1 MSDFASHRS
10 AAESPDVP
18 DVPDVVD
25 ARATPRSPGDV
36 AAARLAPQGW
46 LGIAGLV
53 GIVLAWWLG
62 IACLTTPG
70 SLAARFSPAAA
81 LHALPDL
88 FRDEQLSLHIL
99 ASLRRI
105 GVGLAGAIVLGVPLG
120 FLIGRVRWLD
130 KTLTPSLQFLRMISP
145 LSWMPIAVM
154 SLGVGD
160 PAVYFLLAFA
170 ALWPLVMSTAAGV
183 THIDRRWVQLGESL
197 AATRWEMLWH
207 VYVPGIAAHVLT
219 GVRLAIG
226 ILWIVLVPAEM
237 LGVNAGLGY
246 LILDTR
252 DRLAYSELTA
262 VILVIGVLGFA
273 LDWAARYVY
282 RRFSGIQPEE

>member
-1 MSDFASHRS
+1 M
-10 AAESPDVP
+10 
-18 DVPDVVD
+18 
-25 ARATPRSPGDV
+25 G
-36 AAARLAPQGW
+36 L
-46 LGIAGLV
+46 AGLV
-53 GIVLAWWLG
+53 GIVAIWWLG
-62 IACLTTPG
+62 IALFTTSG
-70 SLAARFSPAAA
+70 SLASQFSPPAAVR
-81 LHALPDL
+81 ALPDL
-88 FRDEQLSLHIL
+88 FRDEQLGLHIL

-105 GVGLAGAIVLGVPLG
+105 AVGLAWAIGLGVPLG

-130 KTLTPSLQFLRMISP
+130 TALTPSLQFLRMVSP
-145 LSWMPIAVM
+145 LSWMPVAVM

-183 THIDRRWVQLGESL
+183 THIDGRWVQLGESL
-197 AATRWEMLWH
+197 AATRREMLWH

-252 DRLAYSELTA
+252 DRLAYSELAA

-273 LDWAARYVY
+273 LDWVARFVY
-282 RRFSGIQPEE
+282 RRFGGAMRDE

>member
-1 MSDFASHRS
+1 MSDLASNHVSHS
-10 AAESPDVP
+10 AAVP
-18 DVPDVVD
+18 GSATSQTAASG
-25 ARATPRSPGDV
+25 ARP
-36 AAARLAPQGW
+36 ARHAW
-46 LGIAGLV
+46 LGLAGLA
-53 GIVLAWWLG
+53 GILAVWWLG
-62 IACLTTPG
+62 ITLFTTPG
-70 SLAARFSPAAA
+70 SLASQFSPAAA
-81 LHALPDL
+81 WHALPDL
-88 FRDEQLSLHIL
+88 IRDEQLGVHIL

-105 GVGLAGAIVLGVPLG
+105 AVGLGWAIVLGVPLG

-130 KTLTPSLQFLRMISP
+130 KALTPSLQFLRMVSP

-273 LDWAARYVY
+273 LDWAARFIY
-282 RRFSGIQPEE
+282 RRFSGAAQEA

>member
-1 MSDFASHRS
+1 MSDIASDTAVERTV
-10 AAESPDVP
+10 AEAV
-18 DVPDVVD
+18 
-25 ARATPRSPGDV
+25 TPRGASVPSRPGMATRAV
-36 AAARLAPQGW
+36 RRAW
-46 LGIAGLV
+46 LGVTGLAA
-53 GIVLAWWLG
+53 IVAIWWLG
-62 IACLTTPG
+62 IALFTVPG
-70 SLAARFSPAAA
+70 SLAAQFSPSAA
-81 LHALPDL
+81 LGALPEL
-88 FRDEQLSLHIL
+88 IRDEQLGRHVL

-105 GVGLAGAIVLGVPLG
+105 AVGLAWAVVLGVPLG
-120 FLIGRVRWLD
+120 FLIGRIRWLD
-130 KTLTPSLQFLRMISP
+130 RALTPSLQFLRMVSP

-273 LDWAARYVY
+273 LDWAARFVY
-282 RRFSGIQPEE
+282 RRFGGAQHDE

>member
-1 MSDFASHRS
+1 MSDLASSRVQQPVG
-10 AAESPDVP
+10 A
-18 DVPDVVD
+18 VD
-25 ARATPRSPGDV
+25 AASGTANPSPSNLGTVTPRP
-36 AAARLAPQGW
+36 ARRAW
-46 LGIAGLV
+46 LGLAGLA
-53 GIVLAWWLG
+53 GIVLIWWLG
-62 IACLTTPG
+62 ISLFTTPG
-70 SLAARFSPAAA
+70 SLASQFSPAAA
-81 LHALPDL
+81 LNALPDL
-88 FRDEQLSLHIL
+88 IRDEQLGLHIL

-105 GVGLAGAIVLGVPLG
+105 AVGLAWAVVLGVPLG

-130 KTLTPSLQFLRMISP
+130 KALTPSLQFLRMVSP

-262 VILVIGVLGFA
+262 VILVIGVLGFV
-273 LDWAARYVY
+273 LDWAARFIY
-282 RRFSGIQPEE
+282 RRFSGAMQDE

>member
-1 MSDFASHRS
+1 MSDLAPSRVQHP
-10 AAESPDVP
+10 AGPVETAPGTAPPSPSNAGTV
-18 DVPDVVD
+18 
-25 ARATPRSPGDV
+25 TPRP
-36 AAARLAPQGW
+36 ARLAW
-46 LGIAGLV
+46 LGLAGLA
-53 GIVLAWWLG
+53 GIVLIWWLG
-62 IACLTTPG
+62 ISLFTTPG
-70 SLAARFSPAAA
+70 SLASQFSPAAA
-81 LHALPDL
+81 LNALPDL
-88 FRDEQLSLHIL
+88 IRDEQLGLHIL

-105 GVGLAGAIVLGVPLG
+105 AVGLAWAVVLGVPLG
-120 FLIGRVRWLD
+120 FLIGRIRWLD
-130 KTLTPSLQFLRMISP
+130 KALTPSLQFLRMVSP

-160 PAVYFLLAFA
+160 PAVYFMLAFA

-273 LDWAARYVY
+273 LDWAARFIY
-282 RRFSGIQPEE
+282 RRFSGAMQDE

>member
-1 MSDFASHRS
+1 MRHPVAEDVS
-10 AAESPDVP
+10 AAPQTAGAAS
-18 DVPDVVD
+18 
-25 ARATPRSPGDV
+25 ARP
-36 AAARLAPQGW
+36 ARRAW
-46 LGIAGLV
+46 LGLAGLA
-53 GIVLAWWLG
+53 GIVAIWWLG
-62 IACLTTPG
+62 IALFTTSG
-70 SLAARFSPAAA
+70 SLASQFSPAAA
-81 LHALPDL
+81 LSALPDL
-88 FRDEQLSLHIL
+88 VRDEQLGLHVL

-105 GVGLAGAIVLGVPLG
+105 AVGLVWAIVLGVPLG
-120 FLIGRVRWLD
+120 FLIGRIRWLD
-130 KTLTPSLQFLRMISP
+130 KALTPSLQFLRMVSP

-197 AATRWEMLWH
+197 AATRREMLWH

-273 LDWAARYVY
+273 LDWAARCIYH
-282 RRFSGIQPEE
+282 RFSGAAQET

>member
-1 MSDFASHRS
+1 MSDRAHASS
-10 AAESPDVP
+10 AGAAGPSTRPTAPVSAP
-18 DVPDVVD
+18 RV
-25 ARATPRSPGDV
+25 ARA
-36 AAARLAPQGW
+36 W
-46 LGIAGLV
+46 LGLAGLAGV
-53 GIVLAWWLG
+53 VATWWLG
-62 IACLTTPG
+62 IALFTTSG
-70 SLAARFSPAAA
+70 SLASQFSPTAA
-81 LHALPDL
+81 LYALPDL
-88 FRDEQLSLHIL
+88 IRDEQLGLHIA

-105 GVGLAGAIVLGVPLG
+105 AVGLAWAIVLGVPLG

-130 KTLTPSLQFLRMISP
+130 KALTPSLQFLRMVSP

-170 ALWPLVMSTAAGV
+170 ALWPLAMSTSAGV

-207 VYVPGIAAHVLT
+207 VYMPGIAAHVLT

-273 LDWAARYVY
+273 LDWAARFVY
-282 RRFSGIQPEE
+282 RRFGGAMQDDQGG

>member
-1 MSDFASHRS
+1 MSDLASSRVQQPGSS
-10 AAESPDVP
+10 A
-18 DVPDVVD
+18 D
-25 ARATPRSPGDV
+25 AASRTTGTAPSNTGTATARPARRA
-36 AAARLAPQGW
+36 W
-46 LGIAGLV
+46 LGLAGLA
-53 GIVLAWWLG
+53 GIVLIWWLG
-62 IACLTTPG
+62 ISLFTTPG
-70 SLAARFSPAAA
+70 SLASQFSPAAA
-81 LHALPDL
+81 LSALPDL
-88 FRDEQLSLHIL
+88 LRDEQLGLHIL

-105 GVGLAGAIVLGVPLG
+105 AVGLAWAVVLGVPLG

-130 KTLTPSLQFLRMISP
+130 KALTPSLQFLRMVSP

-273 LDWAARYVY
+273 LDWAARFIY
-282 RRFSGIQPEE
+282 RRFSGAMQDE

>member
-1 MSDFASHRS
+1 LSDIASETAT
-10 AAESPDVP
+10 AA
-18 DVPDVVD
+18 
-25 ARATPRSPGDV
+25 TV
-36 AAARLAPQGW
+36 AANPAPSRAGTAGSIATARPGRHSW
-46 LGIAGLV
+46 LGLAGLAA
-53 GIVLAWWLG
+53 IIAIWWLG
-62 IACLTTPG
+62 IALFTTPG
-70 SLAARFSPAAA
+70 SLAAQFSPSAAVN
-81 LHALPDL
+81 ALPDL
-88 FRDEQLSLHIL
+88 VRSEQLGLHVL

-105 GVGLAGAIVLGVPLG
+105 GVGLAWAVVLGVPLG
-120 FLIGRVRWLD
+120 FLIGRIRWLD
-130 KTLTPSLQFLRMISP
+130 KALTPSMQFLRMVSP

-262 VILVIGVLGFA
+262 VILVIGVLGFV
-273 LDWAARYVY
+273 LDWAARFIY
-282 RRFSGIQPEE
+282 RRFSGAQHDE